1 MQYLLIMHFK
11 VSQDDELPKTI
22 CYKCVSALEQS
33 YNLWKV
39 SSESEAVLRNVS
51 SKAKQDL
58 PEDNI
63 QYKVCK
69 LY

>member
-1 MQYLLIMHFK
+1 MHFK

-39 SSESEAVLRNVS
+39 SSESEAVLKNFS

-58 PEDNI
+58 PEGNM

>member
-1 MQYLLIMHFK
+1 MHFK

-33 YNLWKV
+33 YSLWKV
-39 SSESEAVLRNVS
+39 SSESEAVLKNFS

-58 PEDNI
+58 PEDNM